1 NNSVLS
7 FLNAQKKKK
16 KVPSNENSSTGEQS
30 KFCVAQ
36 PMPCAPGREAAFY
49 SSAQRPGQVPLERPK
64 ASVVPTANGVKS
76 CYQPSLANDEAPGKD
91 AVDPSG
97 PTKKTELPVQGEES
111 HLLQPGGKD
120 DTLGAEEM
128 KKDVETRTEAQ
139 SLKGNAETEPLG
151 TEARSQPLS
160 TSGEKDSPSVE
171 DTEIPQAAGV
181 TKLLE
186 TAENALPLET
196 AKELPP
202 EEAMG
207 RDAQPQTLGA
217 IPKENSSPEMSEG
230 YQFVERREEQ
240 QPQGASCKDK
250 QPQLLER
257 ILKENETPQVPDV
270 SQLVQTPVVNE
281 SLCETPD
288 GTRNIQGSQPEAS
301 VGSREELAGTAETA
315 ANVDMAREI
324 HTDKEEQHIE
334 GKRREAEG
342 PTAWTGSKGIEASSG
357 ARGGRGS
364 CHLNTKDFHI
374 SKIRSLKA
382 QFSSQQIVSFFL
394 FLVFQDRV
402 SLCNSPSSPGTS
414 SCRRGWSRTHRD
426 PSASAS

>member
-1 NNSVLS
+1 
-7 FLNAQKKKK
+7 
-16 KVPSNENSSTGEQS
+16 
-30 KFCVAQ
+30 
-36 PMPCAPGREAAFY
+36 MPCAPGREAAFY

-151 TEARSQPLS
+151 TEAM
-160 TSGEKDSPSVE
+160 E

-217 IPKENSSPEMSEG
+217 IPKENSSPVAGGGQSAAS
-230 YQFVERREEQ
+230 REEQ

>member
-1 NNSVLS
+1 
-7 FLNAQKKKK
+7 
-16 KVPSNENSSTGEQS
+16 
-30 KFCVAQ
+30 
-36 PMPCAPGREAAFY
+36 MPCAPGREAAFY

-139 SLKGNAETEPLG
+139 SLKGN
-151 TEARSQPLS
+151 EARSQPLS

-171 DTEIPQAAGV
+171 DTEIPQELQKTSKDKQFQV
-181 TKLLE
+181 LE
-186 TAENALPLET
+186 AS
-196 AKELPP
+196 
-202 EEAMG
+202 
-207 RDAQPQTLGA
+207 
-217 IPKENSSPEMSEG
+217 PKENNSPEVAGGGQSAAS
-230 YQFVERREEQ
+230 REEQ

-288 GTRNIQGSQPEAS
+288 G

-334 GKRREAEG
+334 GETGEKMEAEMKNEKG
-342 PTAWTGSKGIEASSG
+342 SEEAEVKEQETGEAMDLGMAGDSDERASK
-357 ARGGRGS
+357 
-364 CHLNTKDFHI
+364 H
-374 SKIRSLKA
+374 SL
-382 QFSSQQIVSFFL
+382 L
-394 FLVFQDRV
+394 
-402 SLCNSPSSPGTS
+402 
-414 SCRRGWSRTHRD
+414 
-426 PSASAS
+426 